1 VKEADEFRR
10 LTRNI
15 SSLLL
20 VGTDEDAARSNLCR
34 ASEYSRGESTANQRT
49 NVGGLWKGHAGDIT
63 QGRHLMRPL

>member
-1 VKEADEFRR
+1 VEEADEFRR

-20 VGTDEDAARSNLCR
+20 GTDEDAARSNLWR

-49 NVGGLWKGHAGDIT
+49 NFGGLWMGHAGDIT
-63 QGRHLMRPL
+63 HERHLMRPL